1 MKHFKT
7 YQEFNESKKSRMMKS
22 LIGKDKKKSQKD
34 ARKYDKKRREDE
46 ESPEDLEFKA
56 AAKMQK
62 ESVNEGGMD
71 ELDALAQDSKDLES
85 FKKDALKEF
94 PKFKGKKGTDEWLE
108 GIYKMANESVNENK
122 HRYIDIKD
130 LHFEMDPDVQDE
142 MKLEIGSRTG
152 GITRKER
159 IDNADY
165 DLKRFR
171 KKIKY
176 WDGNKRD
183 EDFAVGVFAGPDHYN
198 TVHSTLGGGPHAKII
213 KPKRWNQK
221 LYDKWIEDMAS
232 GEGWKHSFDMAQN
245 ATHEPGLT
253 AWVKKTYRERN
264 PLQRIQWDIE
274 ALGESVNEAKDK
286 VDVASLSIGN
296 TYKDNKGYPVKVI
309 DIKGTGSR
317 WKITYQY
324 EDGKKKTVSTS
335 LDKGINLYESEVN
348 EAVISLPG
356 FVLLAIGAAL
366 ATRIGFM
373 SDEKL
378 QRGIDVTKATA
389 KAIVKELPIIGKKIK
404 KKEFD
409 QSQADDIQ
417 KYLKD
422 ELSDQ
427 DIVDILM
434 KNPDIKQSIINLS
447 NGDGTYRYYYQVI
460 RELGGAQ
467 EYGSAHKK
475 FKALRKKLA
484 DGEIEVKESIK
495 ESLLNESLKSKYGSV
510 YTDLQED
517 LTKPQQ
523 FYWAM
528 HADLYDQLSKSKD
541 ANKEADTLSQS
552 IKDGT
557 RKEALQYFLDII
569 LDGGVKKNQKIKA

>member
-1 MKHFKT
+1 MRHFKT

-46 ESPEDLEFKA
+46 ESPEDLELRA
-56 AAKMQK
+56 AGKMQK
-62 ESVNEGGMD
+62 
-71 ELDALAQDSKDLES
+71 
-85 FKKDALKEF
+85 
-94 PKFKGKKGTDEWLE
+94 
-108 GIYKMANESVNENK
+108 ESVNENK

-142 MKLEIGSRTG
+142 MKLEIGTRTG
-152 GITRKER
+152 GVTRKEK

-198 TVHSTLGGGPHAKII
+198 TIHSTLGGGPHAKII

-253 AWVKKTYRERN
+253 AWVKKTYRERD

-274 ALGESVNEAKDK
+274 ALGESVNEAIGLPT
-286 VDVASLSIGN
+286 VA
-296 TYKDNKGYPVKVI
+296 V
-309 DIKGTGSR
+309 
-317 WKITYQY
+317 
-324 EDGKKKTVSTS
+324 
-335 LDKGINLYESEVN
+335 
-348 EAVISLPG
+348 
-356 FVLLAIGAAL
+356 LAIGAAL
-366 ATRIGFM
+366 AARIGLM
-373 SDEKL
+373 KDDKL
-378 QRGIDVTKATA
+378 QKLIDTTKQGA
-389 KAIVKELPIIGKKIK
+389 KTLAKELPIIGKKIK
-404 KKEFD
+404 DKEFNTK
-409 QSQADDIQ
+409 QSAEIQ

-422 ELSDQ
+422 ELTDQ
-427 DIVDILM
+427 DITDILM
-434 KNPDIKQSIINLS
+434 YNPDINQSLVNIAS
-447 NGDGTYRYYYQVI
+447 GKGTYRLFYQVI
-460 RELGGAQ
+460 RELGGAA
-467 EYGSAHKK
+467 EYGRANKK
-475 FKALRKKLA
+475 FLALRKKIA
-484 DGEIEVKESIK
+484 DGEIKINAPTK
-495 ESLLNESLKSKYGSV
+495 KDFMNESLLNESLKSKYGSV